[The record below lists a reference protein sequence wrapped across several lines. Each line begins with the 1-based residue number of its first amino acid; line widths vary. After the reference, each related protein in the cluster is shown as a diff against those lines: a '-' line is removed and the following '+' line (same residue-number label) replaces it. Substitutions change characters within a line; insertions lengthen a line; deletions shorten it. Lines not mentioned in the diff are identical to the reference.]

1 MTVPNDLIVTPESGL
16 ITEVD
21 GNFTVNTS
29 VLEAMAAAQ
38 AANTNSGCGPC
49 GNNPGPCTYF
59 WSLGAQSIQNG
70 DAQTISLVGAP
81 PGLRVSFTFD
91 MPGGVKFVTNIVA
104 DSNGMGTKRIVVL
117 NGNGIY
123 TVTASA
129 CGCGSN
135 PACKT
140 FTVCPPAPVCAEVS
154 LNTSASACVA
164 ASGNLFSGGEIF
176 STACD
181 RAVTVVPKFATPSVN
196 SGGYVSLEVRVTNT
210 NNVPVTFTLGNVT
223 LPPELSG
230 TVSIPQVVV
239 NGQSTLVRTF
249 TLTASSGVNAD
260 AVVTIGSGVG
270 TYICGGQQYS
280 ASGGQDLV
288 AVVAPSGG
296 FGCDLRVEVFAWTP
310 ANILNGGTTQLQLVL
325 KNYGA
330 ATVTNVAVAAI
341 SGPATFTGTALA
353 TTGATIAPGA
363 TLSLTS
369 SGVIEHTAGT
379 PQTLTAFAPAG
390 TITYTCNGGNFNIG
404 AAIQTSIVVAAGTIA
419 NGYCQGTLS
428 WENPLDG
435 TVRAYITG
443 ALANTQYSWVST
455 GAIANAGQFTTDA
468 TGYGFVDFTY
478 GVWRNA
484 GQLVVNVT
492 APSPNACQ
500 FPELSIQLPSYVVS
514 EGA

>member
-1 MTVPNDLIVTPESGL
+1 MTVPNDLIVTPESRL

-59 WSLGAQSIQNG
+59 WSLGAQSMQNG

-117 NGNGIY
+117 NGNGVY

-129 CGCGSN
+129 CGCGAN
-135 PACKT
+135 PGCKT

-181 RAVTVVPKFATPSVN
+181 RAVTVVPKFSAASVN
-196 SGGYVSLEVRVTNT
+196 SGGYASLELRVTNT
-210 NNVPVTFTLGNVT
+210 NNVPVKFSLGNVT

-230 TVSIPQVVV
+230 TVNIPQVII

-249 TLTASSGVNAD
+249 TLTATAGVNTD
-260 AVVTIGSGVG
+260 AVVTIGNGVG

-280 ASGGQDLV
+280 ASGGQDLISV
-288 AVVAPSGG
+288 IAPAGNL
-296 FGCDLRVEVFAWTP
+296 GCDLRVEVFAWTP

-325 KNYGA
+325 KNYGS
-330 ATVTNVAVAAI
+330 TSVTDVAVAAI
-341 SGPATFTGTALA
+341 SGPATFSGSALA
-353 TTGATIAPGA
+353 TSGATIAPGA

-369 SGVIEHTAGT
+369 TGVIEHTAGT
-379 PQTLTAFAPAG
+379 AQTFNAFAPAG
-390 TITYTCNGGNFNIG
+390 TITYKCNNGSFNIG
-404 AAIQTSIVVAAGTIA
+404 APIQTSIVVAAGTIA
-419 NGYCQGTLS
+419 NGYCTGTLT
-428 WENPLDG
+428 WESVSPG
-435 TVRAYITG
+435 VVRALVTG
-443 ALANTQYSWVST
+443 AKPNTQYNYTST
-455 GAIANAGQFTTDA
+455 GAISSAGQFTTDA
-468 TGYGFVDFTY
+468 SGDGFVDFSY
-478 GVWRNA
+478 GVWI
-484 GQLVVNVT
+484 GGSQLVVIVT

-500 FPELSIQLPSYVVS
+500 FPELSIQMPIYTVS